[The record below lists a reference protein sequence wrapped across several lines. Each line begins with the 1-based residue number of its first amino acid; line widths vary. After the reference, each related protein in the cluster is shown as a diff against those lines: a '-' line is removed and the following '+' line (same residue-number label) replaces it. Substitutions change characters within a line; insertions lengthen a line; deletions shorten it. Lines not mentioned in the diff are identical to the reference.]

1 MFHSS
6 GGEGNRRGKRTITWV
21 TAVQKTQCHRVK
33 KNGYGKCHVDRSSL
47 LKRIIA
53 IPKIIQVAT
62 ARKGRRG
69 TPNTVKGAHEA
80 GVADS
85 PLEAAPSC
93 PIARPPPSATSDEL
107 DIYVDDGTQRLADE
121 GPLEPLCDNNYVPTD
136 VLAPLVTHGGKRDG
150 AFEAQWLSRLS
161 SLGRGGA
168 ILARFFG
175 ELGSREVG
183 FGGEG
188 GEGRLR
194 KLTVTA

>member
-1 MFHSS
+1 M
-6 GGEGNRRGKRTITWV
+6 IWV
-21 TAVQKTQCHRVK
+21 TAVQKTQCQSVK

-107 DIYVDDGTQRLADE
+107 DIYVDDGTQRQLADE
-121 GPLEPLCDNNYVPTD
+121 YNEEPLNNCVPTD
-136 VLAPLVTHGGKRDG
+136 VLAPLVLPTVGNETSFQAH
-150 AFEAQWLSRLS
+150 WLSRLS

-168 ILARFFG
+168 
-175 ELGSREVG
+175 E
-183 FGGEG
+183 
-188 GEGRLR
+188 
-194 KLTVTA
+194 